1 MNRED
6 LNLTEKSY
14 EAPKPNLWDGRKSPP
29 ELGVQYWH
37 QQVKF
42 SDLTKSDPEASK
54 PKIALL
60 GYACD
65 EGVKRNKGRIGAAAG
80 PDEIR
85 KELARLAFHKG
96 SQSITDYGNLVC
108 VDRDLAGCQNSL
120 ATVIERLLDSDIFP
134 IVMGGG
140 HDIAYGH
147 FKGIQKGLQKRG
159 LSKIGILNFDAHFDL
174 RPVEK
179 EPNSGTPFNQIL
191 TEHPNEVSY
200 FALGIQKAVNTKEL
214 FIIAKEKNVK
224 YLFNESCELTNFDV
238 VTLKIDAFLE
248 GVDALYITVDLDGF
262 SSAYAPGVSAP
273 SPLGF
278 APDFA
283 LKVLNHLL
291 ESKKVVALDVAE
303 MNPNFDRD
311 RSTAQLA
318 ARIIDSFV
326 MNV

>member
-1 MNRED
+1 MNKAG
-6 LNLTEKSY
+6 LNLTEKNY
-14 EAPKPNLWDGRKSPP
+14 EAPKPNLWEGRKSPT

-42 SDLTKSDPEASK
+42 SNLVKPGPEISKS
-54 PKIALL
+54 KIGLL
-60 GYACD
+60 GYTCD
-65 EGVKRNKGRIGAAAG
+65 EGVKRNNGRIGAAAG

-85 KELARLAFHKG
+85 IELARLAFHKV
-96 SQSITDYGNLVC
+96 SQSITDFGNLLC
-108 VDRDLAGCQNSL
+108 VDRDLVGCQNSL
-120 ATVIERLLDSDIFP
+120 ATVTERLLDFNIFP
-134 IVMGGG
+134 IILGGG
-140 HDIAYGH
+140 HDMAYGH

-159 LSKIGILNFDAHFDL
+159 VSKIGIINFDAHFDL

-191 TEHPNEVSY
+191 TEHPNEVRY
-200 FALGIQKAVNTKEL
+200 FALGIQKASNTKEL
-214 FIIAKEKNVK
+214 FAIAKQKKVK
-224 YLFNESCELTNFDV
+224 YLFNDKCELANFDL
-238 VTLKIDAFLE
+238 VTLKINDFLDGIE
-248 GVDALYITVDLDGF
+248 ALYVTIDLDGF

-278 APDFA
+278 APEFA
-283 LKVLNHLL
+283 FKVLHHLL

-303 MNPNFDRD
+303 MNPTFDRD

-326 MNV
+326 MNI